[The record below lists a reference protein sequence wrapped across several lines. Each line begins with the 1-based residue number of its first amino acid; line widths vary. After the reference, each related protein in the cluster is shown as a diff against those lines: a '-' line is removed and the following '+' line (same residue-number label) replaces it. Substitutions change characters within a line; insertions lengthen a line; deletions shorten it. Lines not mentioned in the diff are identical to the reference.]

1 MLNGMT
7 PKMYRRAG
15 TGTGMSGVTL
25 LIVSIYHQFEAIT
38 HFTHSM
44 PAVSILVAIAVDAG
58 FVFCEMAL
66 WLLYLYNDS
75 IDQKA
80 KLVTGDERSRVLDH
94 KISRLSAQM
103 YLITA
108 VGFSA
113 AMNVWSFTH
122 QLSQFS
128 RDWWI
133 GTFVGLFIPFGIF
146 VLSKVSTQLFL
157 VATRLVSEAEACAEA
172 EAEATARD
180 ELDALKA
187 ELAEAERQKQE
198 RLEKA
203 RAARAA
209 KKTGDNTSVSSVEK
223 KSADSGA
230 SAKGKRKA
238 ETDEQAGAE
247 KPVTPRRSRKP
258 KSTEAGA
265 ESAQAA

>member
-1 MLNGMT
+1 MTFGMT
-7 PKMYRRAG
+7 PKTYRRAG
-15 TGTGMSGVTL
+15 AGTGTSAVTL

-38 HFTHSM
+38 HFTHSI
-44 PAVSILVAIAVDAG
+44 PAVSILVAVAVDAG

-66 WLLYLYNDS
+66 WLLFMYNDMV
-75 IDQKA
+75 DQKA
-80 KLVTGDERSRVLDH
+80 KLLSGDERSRMLNH

-103 YLITA
+103 YLVTA

-133 GTFVGLFIPFGIF
+133 GTGVGLFIPFGIF

-157 VATRLVSEAEACAEA
+157 VGARLDSEAKTLAKA
-172 EAEATARD
+172 EAEATARE

-187 ELAEAERQKQE
+187 EMAEAERQKQE

-203 RAARAA
+203 RAKRVENAA
-209 KKTGDNTSVSSVEK
+209 ASKKAGASSEKESANTSTTV
-223 KSADSGA
+223 
-230 SAKGKRKA
+230 KGKREV

-247 KPVTPRRSRKP
+247 KSVKPRRQRKP
-258 KSTEAGA
+258 KSIEAEA

>member
-15 TGTGMSGVTL
+15 TGTGVSGVTL

-38 HFTHSM
+38 HFTHSI

-66 WLLYLYNDS
+66 WLLFMYNDS

-80 KLVTGDERSRVLDH
+80 KLVTGDERSRILDQ

-133 GTFVGLFIPFGIF
+133 GTGVGLFIPFGIF

-157 VATRLVSEAEACAEA
+157 VATRLDSEAKASAEA
-172 EAEATARD
+172 EAEATARE
-180 ELDALKA
+180 ELDVLKA
-187 ELAEAERQKQE
+187 ELAEAERLKQE

-209 KKTGDNTSVSSVEK
+209 KKAAASAPANSVEK
-223 KSADSGA
+223 KSSGTGA
-230 SAKGKRKA
+230 TAKGKRKA

-247 KPVTPRRSRKP
+247 KPKTPRRQRKP